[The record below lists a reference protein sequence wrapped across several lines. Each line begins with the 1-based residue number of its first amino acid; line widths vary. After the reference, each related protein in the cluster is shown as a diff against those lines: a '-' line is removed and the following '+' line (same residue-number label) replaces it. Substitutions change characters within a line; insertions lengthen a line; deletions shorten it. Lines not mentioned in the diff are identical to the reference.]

1 MCILAQVYR
10 VVKGLLQG
18 PWTFSGE
25 SLFCLGLCKVL
36 HVAFGVWLYSS
47 LWSSQDSAWLQDDVR
62 VAELWGRLDVDGLY
76 LWVK

>member
-1 MCILAQVYR
+1 MFCVVLYLLSSIYR
-10 VVKGLLQG
+10 GFQG
-18 PWTFSGE
+18 PYQVLA
-25 SLFCLGLCKVL
+25 LFCLGLCKVL